1 MLTKYRARHTIDK
14 YITYLLGV
22 QTRFAVAEQLTKLL
36 EELGKDKQSFEDLHI
51 SFEEKAFFDILEAL
65 AKKYN
70 FYDEY
75 IKKHGEEHLINLA
88 KEIKVIVDD
97 KAKYACWSVR
107 EDIKADL
114 KVDIILKLAE

>member
-1 MLTKYRARHTIDK
+1 M
-14 YITYLLGV
+14 
-22 QTRFAVAEQLTKLL
+22 
-36 EELGKDKQSFEDLHI
+36 HI

-75 IKKHGEEHLINLA
+75 IQKHGEEHLINLA
-88 KEIKVIVDD
+88 KEIKLIVDD
-97 KAKYACWSVR
+97 KAKYACWSAR

-114 KVDIILKLAE
+114 KVDIILKLAEYEYPPVTQDEVYKEVLEQAENFRKYSE

>member
-1 MLTKYRARHTIDK
+1 M
-14 YITYLLGV
+14 
-22 QTRFAVAEQLTKLL
+22 
-36 EELGKDKQSFEDLHI
+36 
-51 SFEEKAFFDILEAL
+51 EAL

-114 KVDIILKLAE
+114 KVDIILKHAEYEYPPVTQDEVYKEVLEQAENFKKYSEQD